1 MYDLNIFTTPTP
13 IVLFADV
20 WNMKMFR
27 WVTPSLLALSCGLLP
42 GVTGKVTLVNVGDL
56 IAAQG
61 DQANNTQEVAL

>member
-1 MYDLNIFTTPTP
+1 
-13 IVLFADV
+13 
-20 WNMKMFR
+20 MFR

-56 IAAQG
+56 IAAPG